1 MTDAIVA
8 RRYAGAI
15 FALGKQQG
23 DEALSR
29 YGSDLAALGDMLA
42 ASPKL
47 DAALKS
53 PVISIDEKKAVMGKL
68 LKKIKADK
76 TVSNFCLLLADK
88 ERLAYLGE
96 IVGWY
101 GKLLDDAKGIIRGT
115 LTTAVELT
123 DNKRAEL
130 KAELEKKVE
139 PLKTEILKKPSSL
152 PNKHENLNMT
162 NQLKISRFNPLD
174 YMDSDDEIVDY
185 LVDSY
190 FDDPDGNVYARAC
203 QFVTDADNLQQR
215 VGFFFV
221 RRLHKLRQV
230 QG

>member
-130 KAELEKKVE
+130 KAELEKKAGAMWMLPSLGAWCSRLVIE
-139 PLKTEILKKPSSL
+139 CWTQVCARSWRSFGRHSRGVNSTCRSKLK
-152 PNKHENLNMT
+152 
-162 NQLKISRFNPLD
+162 R
-174 YMDSDDEIVDY
+174 
-185 LVDSY
+185 
-190 FDDPDGNVYARAC
+190 
-203 QFVTDADNLQQR
+203 
-215 VGFFFV
+215 
-221 RRLHKLRQV
+221 
-230 QG
+230 

>member
-68 LKKIKADK
+68 LKKIKRLVHFF
-76 TVSNFCLLLADK
+76 TCLFNFVISCK
-88 ERLAYLGE
+88 
-96 IVGWY
+96 
-101 GKLLDDAKGIIRGT
+101 
-115 LTTAVELT
+115 
-123 DNKRAEL
+123 
-130 KAELEKKVE
+130 KA
-139 PLKTEILKKPSSL
+139 
-152 PNKHENLNMT
+152 
-162 NQLKISRFNPLD
+162 
-174 YMDSDDEIVDY
+174 
-185 LVDSY
+185 
-190 FDDPDGNVYARAC
+190 A
-203 QFVTDADNLQQR
+203 
-215 VGFFFV
+215 FFV
-221 RRLHKLRQV
+221 YPY
-230 QG
+230 

>member
-123 DNKRAEL
+123 NISPSL
-130 KAELEKKVE
+130 T
-139 PLKTEILKKPSSL
+139 KTSSSVDID
-152 PNKHENLNMT
+152 
-162 NQLKISRFNPLD
+162 KISPSRASIELAFDVDASILGGVVLKVGDRVLD
-174 YMDSDDEIVDY
+174 AS
-185 LVDSY
+185 L
-190 FDDPDGNVYARAC
+190 RA
-203 QFVTDADNLQQR
+203 QLAI
-215 VGFFFV
+215 
-221 RRLHKLRQV
+221 LRETFKR
-230 QG
+230 GE

>member
-88 ERLAYLGE
+88 ERLAYL
-96 IVGWY
+96 
-101 GKLLDDAKGIIRGT
+101 DAKGIIRGT

-130 KAELEKKVE
+130 KAELEKKAGASIELAFDVDASILGGVV
-139 PLKTEILKKPSSL
+139 LKVGDRVLDASLRAQLAILRETFKRG
-152 PNKHENLNMT
+152 E
-162 NQLKISRFNPLD
+162 
-174 YMDSDDEIVDY
+174 
-185 LVDSY
+185 
-190 FDDPDGNVYARAC
+190 
-203 QFVTDADNLQQR
+203 
-215 VGFFFV
+215 
-221 RRLHKLRQV
+221 
-230 QG
+230 

>member
-53 PVISIDEKKAVMGKL
+53 PVIKL

-130 KAELEKKVE
+130 KAELEKKAGASIELAFDVDASILGGVV
-139 PLKTEILKKPSSL
+139 LKVGDRVLDASLRAQLAILRETFKRG
-152 PNKHENLNMT
+152 E
-162 NQLKISRFNPLD
+162 
-174 YMDSDDEIVDY
+174 
-185 LVDSY
+185 
-190 FDDPDGNVYARAC
+190 
-203 QFVTDADNLQQR
+203 
-215 VGFFFV
+215 
-221 RRLHKLRQV
+221 
-230 QG
+230 

>member
-101 GKLLDDAKGIIRGT
+101 GKLLDDAKPPWSLRITSGPNSRPSLKRRRG
-115 LTTAVELT
+115 
-123 DNKRAEL
+123 RAL
-130 KAELEKKVE
+130 
-139 PLKTEILKKPSSL
+139 SL
-152 PNKHENLNMT
+152 PLMWMLPSLGAWCSRLVIECWTQVCARSWRSFGRHSRGVNSTCRSK
-162 NQLKISRFNPLD
+162 LKR
-174 YMDSDDEIVDY
+174 
-185 LVDSY
+185 
-190 FDDPDGNVYARAC
+190 
-203 QFVTDADNLQQR
+203 
-215 VGFFFV
+215 
-221 RRLHKLRQV
+221 
-230 QG
+230 